1 MVKVVKFLI
10 GFFITVTIIVVGFC
24 IYVINADNSS
34 NPLISTLNSLVGQD
48 DVFTTLSN
56 VGTLMNKVDMDTI
69 NTINEI
75 ANDSQKMDEIKS
87 AIKSIDTATLVE
99 MNNIVQNIDPEIVSD
114 FKEIIS
120 DVDINSLTSTSDV
133 SQVLDVLDLST
144 IVEITDLVGEL
155 DTQTKVDL
163 QTQLD
168 GVIQDDD
175 VSSLIAQFLK

>member
-10 GFFITVTIIVVGFC
+10 GFFIAITIIVVGFC

-34 NPLISTLNSLVGQD
+34 NPIISTLNSLVGQD
-48 DVFTTLSN
+48 DVFTTISN
-56 VGTLMNKVDMDTI
+56 VSTLMGKVDMDTI

-75 ANDSQKMDEIKS
+75 ASDSQKMSDITG
-87 AIKSIDTATLVE
+87 AIKNIDTTTLVE
-99 MNNIVQNIDPEIVSD
+99 LSDIVQNIDPEIVSD

-133 SQVLDVLDLST
+133 LDVLDLST
-144 IVEITDLVGEL
+144 IVELTNLASEL

-163 QTQLD
+163 QSQID
-168 GVIQDDD
+168 SVIQDDD